1 MKRLVLISML
11 MAFAVA
17 VFSQEIKN
25 DTVVIAGGDKVE
37 VLINNNKVKIVD
49 SFNGLKINVYS
60 VTEDGEFEKN
70 PYYESRYE
78 NNIVSK
84 TERRNVTIN
93 VPINPTFIKDDSDSE
108 DDKTPKLKFRYFEPI
123 YPTIYY
129 AYSTLVG
136 TNHLTLVRQKP
147 SSFEWGSYFSQIK
160 LCKNK
165 KNTFGLTAAFGISNT
180 YNHLDCFLGT
190 YSHPGSNSP
199 NSTYFYYGNDGEVVP
214 DGFENIIDKGDI
226 KKSYLRYWSLRLPV
240 NAQLQW
246 RIGGN
251 KMAFS
256 FGPEFEWRFEMKSKV
271 KLEKGGKYTVSDNL
285 AYNPFGVNALA
296 VLSFKDFVIF
306 GRAGLTQFFN
316 QKYSTESL
324 VPVNLGIGFSF

>member
-1 MKRLVLISML
+1 
-11 MAFAVA
+11 
-17 VFSQEIKN
+17 
-25 DTVVIAGGDKVE
+25 
-37 VLINNNKVKIVD
+37 
-49 SFNGLKINVYS
+49 
-60 VTEDGEFEKN
+60 
-70 PYYESRYE
+70 
-78 NNIVSK
+78 
-84 TERRNVTIN
+84 
-93 VPINPTFIKDDSDSE
+93 
-108 DDKTPKLKFRYFEPI
+108 
-123 YPTIYY
+123 
-129 AYSTLVG
+129 LVG

-296 VLSFKDFVIF
+296 VLSFKDFVIL

-324 VPVNLGIGFSF
+324 VPVNLGI